1 MRKLFEVIVEGTG
14 VNAYDRETWT
24 LSVMYNPE
32 IEAIYTIDEFN
43 DVDMV
48 IDEIPEEDALA
59 VALDFFSCGGYTI
72 VA

>member
-1 MRKLFEVIVEGTG
+1 MRKLFDVIVRGTG
-14 VNAYDRETWT
+14 VNAYDAETWT
-24 LSVMYNPE
+24 LSVVYDPE
-32 IEAIYTIDEFN
+32 IEAIYTIDEFD